1 MGIIS
6 GLRGNASEIKL
17 EKVQEQFAPILIEGE
32 VLEKAFKVIR
42 DLYVFTNKRMI
53 LVDKQG
59 VTGKKAEYLTIPY
72 KSITKFAKESTGL
85 MDFDAELKIWLSG
98 HHEPIKKE
106 FKKNNNINEV
116 YQILSKYV
124 LK

>member
-1 MGIIS
+1 MGIIN
-6 GLRGNASEIKL
+6 GLRGNASEIK
-17 EKVQEQFAPILIEGE
+17 
-32 VLEKAFKVIR
+32 LEKAFKVIR

-72 KSITKFAKESTGL
+72 KSITKFAKESTCL
-85 MDFDAELKIWLSG
+85 MDFDAELNIWLSCN
-98 HHEPIKKE
+98 HEPIKKE
-106 FKKNNNINEV
+106 FKKSNSVNEV